1 MEKNNLIINVLVRNI
16 NKGIKYLINYK
27 LSYSFLFL
35 LVISCTYEKDDVVN
49 DLVDNYAI
57 QTELTK
63 RSYSEALNAA
73 YNVINY
79 IDDKGVMR
87 SNGENKKLD
96 LENGVKYIVS
106 PSSSITKTSTNQLD
120 TLMYVFNYENDE
132 GFVIISASKMTPPIL
147 AFTDKGYYDPS
158 EIQDNIGFEF
168 VMYNTRKYVSDSFRT
183 PVRSHGPFTPIE
195 FEPIYTILSSVGNFI
210 NVQWGQTGVEG
221 KFCPNGISGCANTA
235 SAMLMSYYEY
245 PQAIKLQHDSYVNP
259 NYSLNWTKMKYHKRD
274 HQYGNIFEPYISSED
289 SLQSHDMISHLCRQL
304 GVLAG
309 STYYN
314 TSTGTNTN
322 GILSSLSSMGYNTS
336 GSTIN
341 YTQNGLVAILN
352 TQHPVYMT
360 GYFYDTDGYP
370 QGHAWL
376 VDGYRYYSIY
386 DPAIMVIGDDGSIT
400 YGDTYYRYYNHIN
413 WGWDGRN
420 NGFFIANSF
429 STSGGWYD
437 TGYSISGNYNFNI
450 NLCMHNIYPNQ

>member
-147 AFTDKGYYDPS
+147 AFTD
-158 EIQDNIGFEF
+158 N
-168 VMYNTRKYVSDSFRT
+168 M
-183 PVRSHGPFTPIE
+183 
-195 FEPIYTILSSVGNFI
+195 
-210 NVQWGQTGVEG
+210 
-221 KFCPNGISGCANTA
+221 
-235 SAMLMSYYEY
+235 
-245 PQAIKLQHDSYVNP
+245 
-259 NYSLNWTKMKYHKRD
+259 
-274 HQYGNIFEPYISSED
+274 
-289 SLQSHDMISHLCRQL
+289 
-304 GVLAG
+304 VL
-309 STYYN
+309 
-314 TSTGTNTN
+314 
-322 GILSSLSSMGYNTS
+322 L
-336 GSTIN
+336 
-341 YTQNGLVAILN
+341 
-352 TQHPVYMT
+352 H
-360 GYFYDTDGYP
+360 
-370 QGHAWL
+370 
-376 VDGYRYYSIY
+376 R
-386 DPAIMVIGDDGSIT
+386 
-400 YGDTYYRYYNHIN
+400 
-413 WGWDGRN
+413 
-420 NGFFIANSF
+420 
-429 STSGGWYD
+429 
-437 TGYSISGNYNFNI
+437 
-450 NLCMHNIYPNQ
+450 